1 MTFHPNPDLLVPP
14 TCLNAT
20 CPPASCPPATG
31 SIALVGA
38 GPGARD
44 LLTLR
49 ALDRLH
55 AADVVYYDRLVQP
68 EVLALANP
76 RARRVYVGKEVG
88 APAWTQ
94 GQIDAAITASALQGL
109 RVVRLKSGDP
119 SMFGRA
125 AEELA
130 AASAAGIEVE
140 IVPGITA
147 ASAAAASLGAPLTSR
162 GQIDRVVL
170 ATGTAMTGQA
180 VANLSA
186 SLVPGTRLVLYM
198 AMQHLAQIEAAL
210 LTAGTPPMTE
220 VCILMHVSTARQR
233 NLTCPL
239 HGMAAAA
246 RSADMV
252 NPAVVIISLPANPP
266 DLAERVPLAT
276 RTSVA
281 G

>member
-1 MTFHPNPDLLVPP
+1 MTMHANPDALLPF
-14 TCLNAT
+14 
-20 CPPASCPPATG
+20 ASVTNTG

-49 ALDRLH
+49 ALDRLR
-55 AADVVYYDRLVQP
+55 AADVIYYDRLVDP
-68 EVLALANP
+68 EVLTLANP
-76 RARRVYVGKEVG
+76 RALRVYVGKEVG
-88 APAWTQ
+88 AHAWTQ
-94 GQIDAAITASALQGL
+94 ARIDTAITFAALQGQ

-119 SMFGRA
+119 SLFGRA

-130 AASAAGIEVE
+130 AARAAGIPVE

-147 ASAAAASLGAPLTSR
+147 ASAAAASLGMPLTSR

-170 ATGTAMTGQA
+170 ATGTMMTGDA

-198 AMQHLAQIEAAL
+198 AMQHLARIEAQL
-210 LTAGTPPMTE
+210 LSSGVSPQAE
-220 VCILMHVSTARQR
+220 VCILTHVSTIKERQ
-233 NLTCPL
+233 LKCHL

-246 RSADMV
+246 DGAKIA
-252 NPAVVIISLPANPP
+252 NPALVIISLPMMSDAVKVEGVASVHPA
-266 DLAERVPLAT
+266 LAGL
-276 RTSVA
+276 
-281 G
+281 

>member
-1 MTFHPNPDLLVPP
+1 
-14 TCLNAT
+14 
-20 CPPASCPPATG
+20 
-31 SIALVGA
+31 
-38 GPGARD
+38 
-44 LLTLR
+44 
-49 ALDRLH
+49 
-55 AADVVYYDRLVQP
+55 
-68 EVLALANP
+68 
-76 RARRVYVGKEVG
+76 
-88 APAWTQ
+88 
-94 GQIDAAITASALQGL
+94 
-109 RVVRLKSGDP
+109 
-119 SMFGRA
+119 MFGRA

-198 AMQHLAQIEAAL
+198 AMQHLARIEADL
-210 LTAGTPPMTE
+210 LSAGTPPLTE
-220 VCILMHVSTARQR
+220 VCILMHVSTSRQR

-252 NPAVVIISLPANPP
+252 NPAVVIISLPANPLVSLES
-266 DLAERVPLAT
+266 LAFT
-276 RTSVA
+276 RQMAVT